1 MSKPFIS
8 KQMQATLQTEGAHR
22 QDGDLAL
29 LSSFVVK
36 TCVRLWIKIEGCC
49 RKASKRTRG
58 LILSSGNPSLVG
70 GIRFVRTR
78 SELKSM
84 VALNSNVLVSWV
96 GFSSLRQ
103 YLSRPSDW
111 NEVGIKTEG
120 HRSVNSQQISLWR
133 KILCP
138 KLLETWICHKDLP
151 SIPLISG
158 QNVSYCK
165 VWIRGAISHS
175 YFWAFILLLY
185 ALREKA
191 KWQSVR
197 LIVGLQVDCHKH
209 LSFCWMA
216 SASPLWELTSF
227 SQCQHHS
234 ILFELPIDD
243 HLWELV
249 RGKIQLDDAHS
260 NVESLRFLKISDD
273 EVSQSQYDGS
283 HRVAV
288 TPSWAFPD
296 NSLPKRFYK
305 KNLFLCQRS

>member
-1 MSKPFIS
+1 MYRIAKSEFEGQFLTHIFGPLYCFFKPC
-8 KQMQATLQTEGAHR
+8 AR
-22 QDGDLAL
+22 
-29 LSSFVVK
+29 
-36 TCVRLWIKIEGCC
+36 RL
-49 RKASKRTRG
+49 
-58 LILSSGNPSLVG
+58 SGNLSV
-70 GIRFVRTR
+70 
-78 SELKSM
+78 
-84 VALNSNVLVSWV
+84 
-96 GFSSLRQ
+96 SSLA
-103 YLSRPSDW
+103 W
-111 NEVGIKTEG
+111 N
-120 HRSVNSQQISLWR
+120 
-133 KILCP
+133 
-138 KLLETWICHKDLP
+138 
-151 SIPLISG
+151 
-158 QNVSYCK
+158 
-165 VWIRGAISHS
+165 
-175 YFWAFILLLY
+175 
-185 ALREKA
+185 
-191 KWQSVR
+191 
-197 LIVGLQVDCHKH
+197 QVDCHKH

-305 KNLFLCQRS
+305 KTYFCVREVRTQCFANFKYINNKIVKTLEQTSVAYKVEWIVDSGYPLHCFDY